1 MTPDLAAQFVENI
14 TIFGAIAAIAGG
26 FFGAAIGGNNA
37 FGFTGVFIFF
47 AFPIALATGS
57 AIGFEYMAF
66 GPLFGPH
73 VAFAGGVA
81 ASAYASKKGLLDKTG
96 YGKDVNQPLAG
107 LGRTDVLLVGAAF
120 GLGGYIFQKLV
131 AMIPWFG
138 THTDSV
144 AFTVFCSG
152 ILARLLFSKKSPF
165 EWVSNLGENRRW
177 LEWQEKP
184 SQYLPLGAFSGLLGA
199 GAVLAMIHYV
209 YDAKPEVID
218 VIMANAQGL
227 PFAISALCIFLVAMG
242 IKMPVTHH
250 MTIVGALAAV
260 KFLPVVG
267 YNPFICLLV
276 GVVFGVLAAFVAEV
290 MARLSYDA
298 GDTHIDPPAAAIW
311 PCTTLVLGLSSLLA

>member
-14 TIFGAIAAIAGG
+14 TLFGAIAALAGG

-37 FGFTGVFIFF
+37 FGFTGVLIFL

-73 VAFAGGVA
+73 VAFAGGAA

-96 YGKDVNQPLAG
+96 LGRDINQPLSG
-107 LGRTDVLLVGAAF
+107 LGKPDVLLVGALF
-120 GLGGYIFQKLV
+120 GLGGYLFQKLV

-152 ILARLLFSKKSPF
+152 ILARLVFSKKSPF
-165 EWVSNLGENRRW
+165 EWVSHLHENKRW
-177 LEWQEKP
+177 LQWQEKP
-184 SQYLPLGAFSGLLGA
+184 SQYLLLGAFSGLLGA
-199 GAVLAMIHYV
+199 GAVLALIHYV
-209 YDAKPEVID
+209 YDAKPEVAE
-218 VIMANAQGL
+218 VITANAQAL

-260 KFLPVVG
+260 KFLPIVG
-267 YNPFICLLV
+267 YNSFLALLF
-276 GVVFGVLAAFVAEV
+276 GVVFGTLAALVGEV
-290 MARLSYDA
+290 MARLCYDA

-311 PCTTLVLGLSSLLA
+311 PMTTVVLGLSSLLA